1 MRPQDDVITPHG
13 RFIWRVR
20 APDGAARPAAF
31 DALVLPADPRSSDPL
46 GPSARLLAAD
56 VPHESEL
63 PDTPVVLIVRA
74 RERAGPLVVE
84 CEAFGPDGDRRLY
97 GRASEPLAVVV
108 RSATGVLVTG
118 LPAAPAQPLE
128 PVT

>member
-1 MRPQDDVITPHG
+1 MITPQG
-13 RFIWRVR
+13 KFIWRVR
-20 APDGAARPAAF
+20 TPNGAAYPAAF
-31 DALVLPADPRSSDPL
+31 DALVLTADPRGPDPL
-46 GPSARLLAAD
+46 GPSARLIAAN

-63 PDTPVVLIVRA
+63 PDTPVTLIVRA

-84 CEAFGPDGDRRLY
+84 CEALGPDGDRRLY
-97 GRASEPLAVVV
+97 GRAIEPLAVIV

-128 PVT
+128 PAT